1 MVSAQNHPR
10 LKALKQRP
18 TLRTALKVPHALA
31 IRASDLLAGATLTPA
46 RVVLLIS
53 LLPAAA
59 LPLPAQQ
66 PPASGGPVTTI
77 QTTARQVVLDVV
89 VTDSQGQSVKGMRQ
103 SGFLL
108 YEDGIRQT
116 ILGYTERDAA
126 SQATPAPASQLPP
139 NTFTNRPPLINNV
152 AMTAILFDTS
162 ELPFTDAA
170 YARDQVAAYV
180 KTVPPGTPICIF
192 DLDPW
197 GLRLVQDFTTDP
209 QVLRQ
214 AVESKRNAQKPRRP
228 AEFTPPLRR
237 APAMR
242 ELARYLSAFPGRKNL
257 IWFSGTTPHIAP
269 GRPGSLFPDSDTLD
283 HDIKGISDTLTL
295 NRVALYPIDPR
306 GVVFDPC
313 LGCPWVS
320 GSGSVAPNVVIRD
333 FESDVL
339 EQGGDNAAMAT
350 VTGGKAFYNSNA
362 IKQDV
367 AEVVATGSHYYTLSY
382 TPTNTHWD
390 GSFRTIKVQ
399 LANGGVAYLAS
410 LQPPTQLQVP
420 LRLEYRSGY
429 YASPD
434 AQRISP
440 ATQAARQL
448 ISYSPVGDPNAA
460 QGSALDDAMSYGA
473 VAPFQIL
480 FNAHID
486 PDPATEKLRHNAQ
499 RPPGNYLDPH
509 WRSHPYRNYQIHF
522 SIDPQDIQFAQH
534 TVESFHDTIEFVA
547 VVYDNYGA
555 IVNSFIKR
563 VPVDV
568 NSADYSQIMQSGLGV
583 HFAIAISAKG
593 DFYLRL
599 GVHDLNSDRIGALE
613 IPLESIQLPH

>member
-1 MVSAQNHPR
+1 MS
-10 LKALKQRP
+10 
-18 TLRTALKVPHALA
+18 
-31 IRASDLLAGATLTPA
+31 PA
-46 RVVLLIS
+46 RIVLLIP
-53 LLPAAA
+53 LLVVVIN
-59 LPLPAQQ
+59 LPAQQ
-66 PPASGGPVTTI
+66 PPSSGGPVATI
-77 QTTARQVVLDVV
+77 KTTARQVVLDVV
-89 VTDSQGQSVKGMRQ
+89 VIDSHEHSVKGLQQ
-103 SGFLL
+103 SNFLL
-108 YEDGIRQT
+108 FEDGVAQK
-116 ILGYTERDAA
+116 LVGFTEHDAVSEA
-126 SQATPAPASQLPP
+126 PPAPASQIPP
-139 NTFTNRPPLINNV
+139 NTFSNHPPLINNV

-180 KTVPPGTPICIF
+180 KTVLPGTPICIF

-209 QVLRQ
+209 HALRQ
-214 AVESKRNAQKPRRP
+214 AVESNANAQKPRHP
-228 AEFTPPLRR
+228 AAITPTLQR

-257 IWFSGTTPHIAP
+257 IWFSGTAPHITP
-269 GRPGSLFPDSDTLD
+269 GRPGSLFPDNDTLED
-283 HDIKGISDTLTL
+283 DMKGVSDTLTL
-295 NRVALYPIDPR
+295 NRVALYPVDPR

-313 LGCPWVS
+313 VGCPWVPA
-320 GSGSVAPNVVIRD
+320 SGSVVPHVILRN

-350 VTGGKAFYNSNA
+350 VTGGKAFYNSND

-382 TPTNTHWD
+382 TPANDHWD
-390 GSFRTIKVQ
+390 GSFRNIKVQ
-399 LANGGVAYLAS
+399 LANGGATYLAS
-410 LQPPTQLQVP
+410 LQPPMRLEPP
-420 LRLEYRSGY
+420 LHLEYRSGY

-434 AQRISP
+434 TQHLSP
-440 ATQAARQL
+440 AAQAARQL

-460 QGSALDDAMSYGA
+460 QGTTLDDAMSYGA

-480 FNAHID
+480 FKAHVD
-486 PDPATEKLRHNAQ
+486 PAPATEKLRRNAHL
-499 RPPGNYLDPH
+499 PPGNYLDPH
-509 WRSHPYRNYQIHF
+509 WRSHPYRNYQIQF
-522 SIDPQDIQFAQH
+522 SIDPQDIRFTQH
-534 TVESFHDTIEFVA
+534 SGESFHDTIEFVA

-583 HFAIAISAKG
+583 HLAIAIPAKG

-613 IPLESIQLPH
+613 IPVESIHLY